1 MLIALY
7 LAAIVAANL
16 TVTAWGPSASIV
28 NAFLF
33 VGLDLVAR
41 DRLHDRWRGHA
52 LAPRMALLIV
62 AGGLLS
68 MALNAAAWRI
78 AVASSLAFVAAATVD
93 ALTYHALHRRPY
105 LQRVNGSNIASAAVD
120 SILFPTLAFGAL
132 LPRVIAGQFAAKVA
146 GGALWALL
154 LRQPRISTTDRSQ
167 AHAHPL

>member
-1 MLIALY
+1 MLIACY

-16 TVTAWGPSASIV
+16 SVAYFGPSAVVV

-68 MALNAAAWRI
+68 ALLNAAAWRI
-78 AVASSLAFVAAATVD
+78 AVASSVAFICAATAD
-93 ALTYHALHRRPY
+93 AIVYHLLRGRTYLV
-105 LQRVNGSNIASAAVD
+105 RVNGSNLAGAAVD
-120 SILFPTLAFGAL
+120 SALFPTLAFGAL
-132 LPRVIAGQFAAKVA
+132 LPWVIAGQFVAKVA

-154 LRQPRISTTDRSQ
+154 LRRTGESVVLIAETQP
-167 AHAHPL
+167 